1 MSDATRIQDL
11 GAQLERIRAELSRVH
26 HDLNNPLSVIAGNAE
41 LLDVLTEGDGAG
53 PGVREAIKD
62 LLLAVEQL
70 TGHTDR
76 LLAVRGLLNEVV
88 QQLDEAS

>member
-41 LLDVLTEGDGAG
+41 LLDVLTEGDGAD
-53 PGVREAIKD
+53 PGGREAIKD

>member
-1 MSDATRIQDL
+1 MPDATRIQDL

-41 LLDVLTEGDGAG
+41 LLDVLTEGGGAD

-88 QQLDEAS
+88 QQIDAAS

>member
-41 LLDVLTEGDGAG
+41 LLDVLTEGDGAD